1 MMQLGATMQ
10 PGATEE
16 VLFRAG
22 DIVSVRSVTGEM
34 WVAQLKQSIIIRSP
48 SAAPNG
54 TRLGTFASARVACR
68 YFVQT
73 AALFTFGLEH
83 AAAYWKGLH
92 GALGERLKLTDE
104 ASAFAR
110 ADASEGIHYSFEK
123 PDQVTCSTVHERL
136 LTFDVATY
144 RGELVSFSIAE
155 ASVEAAREHIELLEV
170 AEEEDAEED
179 MLQARSAAMEVA
191 AAQAQAEDAAKVKR
205 DARYARVSV
214 AREAGKELQRQQAQQ
229 KKQRQEQ

>member
-1 MMQLGATMQ
+1 M
-10 PGATEE
+10 
-16 VLFRAG
+16 
-22 DIVSVRSVTGEM
+22 
-34 WVAQLKQSIIIRSP
+34 
-48 SAAPNG
+48 
-54 TRLGTFASARVACR
+54 
-68 YFVQT
+68 QT
-73 AALFTFGLEH
+73 AALFTIGLEH

-104 ASAFAR
+104 ASALAR

-123 PDQVTCSTVHERL
+123 LDHVTCSTVQDERL

-179 MLQARSAAMEVA
+179 LLQARSAAMEVA
-191 AAQAQAEDAAKVKR
+191 AGGER
-205 DARYARVSV
+205 TR
-214 AREAGKELQRQQAQQ
+214 
-229 KKQRQEQ
+229 

>member
-1 MMQLGATMQ
+1 
-10 PGATEE
+10 
-16 VLFRAG
+16 
-22 DIVSVRSVTGEM
+22 M
-34 WVAQLKQSIIIRSP
+34 WVAQLKQPIIIRSP
-48 SAAPNG
+48 SLAPNG

-73 AALFTFGLEH
+73 AALFTIGLEH

-123 PDQVTCSTVHERL
+123 PDQVSCSTVHERL

-155 ASVEAAREHIELLEV
+155 ASVEAAREHIVSTLNCLRW
-170 AEEEDAEED
+170 
-179 MLQARSAAMEVA
+179 LRKRTPRRTCCRH
-191 AAQAQAEDAAKVKR
+191 AQRRWKWPQHRHRQKMQ
-205 DARYARVSV
+205 
-214 AREAGKELQRQQAQQ
+214 QR
-229 KKQRQEQ
+229 

>member
-1 MMQLGATMQ
+1 M
-10 PGATEE
+10 
-16 VLFRAG
+16 
-22 DIVSVRSVTGEM
+22 
-34 WVAQLKQSIIIRSP
+34 
-48 SAAPNG
+48 
-54 TRLGTFASARVACR
+54 
-68 YFVQT
+68 QT
-73 AALFTFGLEH
+73 AALFTIGLEH

-92 GALGERLKLTDE
+92 GALGERLKLTGE
-104 ASAFAR
+104 ASALAR

-123 PDQVTCSTVHERL
+123 LDHVTCSTVHERL

-179 MLQARSAAMEVA
+179 LLQQARSAGMEVA
-191 AAQAQAEDAAKVKR
+191 AAQAQAEHAAKVKS
-205 DARYARVSV
+205 DARYARVSA
-214 AREAGKELQRQQAQQ
+214 AREAGKEMQRQQEQQ

>member
-1 MMQLGATMQ
+1 
-10 PGATEE
+10 
-16 VLFRAG
+16 
-22 DIVSVRSVTGEM
+22 M
-34 WVAQLKQSIIIRSP
+34 WVAQLKQPIIIRSP
-48 SAAPNG
+48 SLAPNG

-73 AALFTFGLEH
+73 AALFTIGLEH

-136 LTFDVATY
+136 HVLTFDVATY

-191 AAQAQAEDAAKVKR
+191 AAQAQVRHRQKMQ
-205 DARYARVSV
+205 
-214 AREAGKELQRQQAQQ
+214 QR
-229 KKQRQEQ
+229 